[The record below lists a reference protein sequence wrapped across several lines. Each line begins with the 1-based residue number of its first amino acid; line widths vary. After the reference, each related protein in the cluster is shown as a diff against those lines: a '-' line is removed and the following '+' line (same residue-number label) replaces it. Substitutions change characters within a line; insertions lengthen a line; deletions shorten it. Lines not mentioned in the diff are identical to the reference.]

1 MGVLALIL
9 IIAALILF
17 GFGIF
22 VSAVKFLIWVAIA
35 LAVVAAIVWLV
46 RYIRDGKSTTPTP

>member
-1 MGVLALIL
+1 MSTLIL
-9 IIAALILF
+9 ILLILAAIFF

-22 VSAVKFLIWVAIA
+22 VGAVKFLIWVAIA

-46 RYIRDGKSTTPTP
+46 RYIRGDRKV